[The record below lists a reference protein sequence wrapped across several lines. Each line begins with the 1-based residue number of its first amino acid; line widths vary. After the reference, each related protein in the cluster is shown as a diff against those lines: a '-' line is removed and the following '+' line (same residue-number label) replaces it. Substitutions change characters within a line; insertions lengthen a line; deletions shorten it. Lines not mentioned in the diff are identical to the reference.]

1 MLKSRKLGYSYLEIE
16 TVVQVFTRKELGW
29 FQYTGMVLSLLIIPL
44 KYAVARTGHDLD
56 TSACTSGCA
65 PISTAGSSTKESV
78 NAVSGHFEVH
88 VHPDIYIQIV
98 WCPDVSHERKILVS
112 NGLH

>member
-1 MLKSRKLGYSYLEIE
+1 
-16 TVVQVFTRKELGW
+16 
-29 FQYTGMVLSLLIIPL
+29 MVLGLSVIPL

-65 PISTAGSSTKESV
+65 PISTAGSSTKECV
-78 NAVSGHFEVH
+78 NAVSGHSEVH
-88 VHPDIYIQIV
+88 ARPDIYIQIV
-98 WCPDVSHERKILVS
+98 WCPDVSHERKIFAS

>member
-1 MLKSRKLGYSYLEIE
+1 
-16 TVVQVFTRKELGW
+16 
-29 FQYTGMVLSLLIIPL
+29 MVLGLSIISL

-78 NAVSGHFEVH
+78 IAVSGHFEVH

-98 WCPDVSHERKILVS
+98 WCPDVSHEKNTCFKWSALTFIKMA
-112 NGLH
+112 GIDTY

>member
-1 MLKSRKLGYSYLEIE
+1 
-16 TVVQVFTRKELGW
+16 
-29 FQYTGMVLSLLIIPL
+29 MVLGLSVIPL

-65 PISTAGSSTKESV
+65 PISTAGSSTKECV
-78 NAVSGHFEVH
+78 NAVSGHSEVH
-88 VHPDIYIQIV
+88 VRPDIYIQTV

-112 NGLH
+112 KWSALTFIKMAGIDTY